1 MHQLTST
8 TGIVAM
14 AGAAVAIVALLWG
27 ASLSVAM
34 RRLHAAQRMVLGDRN
49 VDLVD
54 HAARLE
60 REYRALHD
68 YVQDSLTRVDARVT
82 HAEQRLDGTVAYRS
96 LVRYD
101 AYGEMSGRQST
112 SIALLDANRSGLV
125 LSSIHH
131 RDQARMYV
139 KQIHAGKPELEL
151 SPEEREAVRLALAG
165 ETQGPVAE
173 DLAGGDSAVSR
184 VARRRA

>member
-1 MHQLTST
+1 
-8 TGIVAM
+8 V
-14 AGAAVAIVALLWG
+14 
-27 ASLSVAM
+27 SLSLAL
-34 RRLHAAQRMVLGDRN
+34 RRLRAAQRMVLGDHN
-49 VDLVD
+49 VDLVA
-54 HAARLE
+54 HAAALE

-68 YVQDSLTRVDARVT
+68 DVEDRLARVDARVT
-82 HAEQRLDGTVAYRS
+82 HAEQRLDGAVAYRS

-139 KQIHAGKPELEL
+139 KQIQAGTPELEL

-165 ETQGPVAE
+165 ETQGPLAE
-173 DLAGGDSAVSR
+173 DLAGGGSAAPR